1 MSKFIEIL
9 SSTVGRKYLTG
20 ITGLGLCAFV
30 IVHLLGNLNLFIGS
44 DSFNGYT
51 HKLESLGPLLYVLE
65 LPIVVGFILH
75 AIVGVSVYLNKKKA
89 RPVNYSVY
97 NSAGG
102 NSKQTF
108 SSRSMMVTGSIML
121 IFLVFHVAS
130 FKFGPGVN
138 EGYVT
143 MVNGVEMRDL
153 YKLVIEKFQNPAYVI
168 GYVAV
173 MILLGIHL
181 RHGFW
186 SAFQSLGIMNKK
198 YSPFVYTVGV
208 LFAILMAVGF
218 LAMPVWIFFA
228 KGV

>member
-1 MSKFIEIL
+1 MSKLIEVL
-9 SSTVGRKYLTG
+9 SSTIGRKYLTG
-20 ITGLGLCAFV
+20 LTGLGLCLFTV
-30 IVHLLGNLNLFIGS
+30 VHLLGNLNLFIS
-44 DSFNGYT
+44 PDAFNGYT

-65 LPIVVGFILH
+65 LPIVIGFILH

-89 RPVNYSVY
+89 RPVNYNVY

-121 IFLVFHVAS
+121 IFLVFHVAT
-130 FKFGPGVN
+130 FKYGPSVS

-153 YKLVIEKFQNPAYVI
+153 YKLVIEKFQSPAYVI

-173 MILLGIHL
+173 MILLGVHL

-186 SAFQSLGIMNKK
+186 SAFQSLGVMNKK
-198 YSPFVYTVGV
+198 YTPVVYTVGV
-208 LFAILMAVGF
+208 AFAILMALGF
-218 LAMPVWIFFA
+218 LAMPVWIFF